1 MNARIVTLTA
11 PAMVMVI
18 SLFFSIRVMAQT
30 NFEEGLVIYYPF
42 EGNGNVITD
51 KSGEG
56 NHGDLFT
63 AKREAEGKFGKAV
76 RFDAVID
83 GAETPDSASYL
94 ITKKDEGFTC
104 SYWVYPEKLDFAGEN
119 RAVFRRRQF
128 NLDLLKG
135 NGRLEVQVAGGW
147 MQSGEGPVLEQEKW
161 HFVTGTWEPKDGS
174 KLYRNGLLVSEN
186 PGAIGNIG
194 EQGDALYLGGI
205 PKFQLNGFVGRLD
218 EVRIYKRVLDEDE
231 IAELF
236 EFDPRTQAVSSKGSL
251 VMMWAALKTGP

>member
-1 MNARIVTLTA
+1 MNVRMAMFAAL
-11 PAMVMVI
+11 AMVMAI
-18 SLFFSIRVMAQT
+18 SLYLSKHVMAQAK
-30 NFEEGLVIYYPF
+30 FEDGLVVYYPF
-42 EGNGNVITD
+42 EGDGDIITD
-51 KSGEG
+51 KSIEG

-63 AKREAEGKFGKAV
+63 AKREAEGKFGKAL
-76 RFDAVID
+76 RFDAVTD

-94 ITKKDEGFTC
+94 ITKKDKGFTC

-147 MQSGEGPVLEQEKW
+147 AQSGEGPMLEQKAW
-161 HFVTGTWEPKDGS
+161 NFVAGTWSPKDGS
-174 KLYRNGLLVSEN
+174 KLYRNGLLVNEN

-218 EVRIYKRVLDEDE
+218 EVRIYRRVLDEDE
-231 IAELF
+231 IFELF
-236 EFDPRTQAVSSKGSL
+236 EVEPHAQAVSSEGSL
-251 VMMWAALKTGP
+251 AMMWVTLKRHP

>member
-1 MNARIVTLTA
+1 MNARIATLA
-11 PAMVMVI
+11 ALAIVIAI
-18 SLFFSIRVMAQT
+18 SLFFSISVMAQA
-30 NFEEGLVIYYPF
+30 NFEDGLVVYYPF

-51 KSGEG
+51 ASGEG
-56 NHGDLFT
+56 NHGDLLT
-63 AKREAEGKFGKAV
+63 AKREAEGKFGKAL
-76 RFDAVID
+76 RFNAVMD

-94 ITKKDEGFTC
+94 ITKTDEGFTC
-104 SYWVYPEKLDFAGEN
+104 SYWVYPEKLDFSGEN

-147 MQSGEGPVLEQEKW
+147 AQSGEGPVLKQEKW
-161 HFVTGTWEPKDGS
+161 HVVTGTWAPKNGS

-186 PGAIGNIG
+186 PGAIGKIG
-194 EQGDALYLGGI
+194 EQGDNLYLGGI

-231 IAELF
+231 VFKLF
-236 EFDPRTQAVSSKGSL
+236 ELEPHSQSVSAEGSL
-251 VMMWAALKTGP
+251 AMMWATLKSRP

>member
-1 MNARIVTLTA
+1 MNARIAMLA
-11 PAMVMVI
+11 AIAMVMAV
-18 SLFFSIRVMAQT
+18 SLFFCARLMA
-30 NFEEGLVIYYPF
+30 NFEEGLVVYYPF
-42 EGNGNVITD
+42 EGDGIVITD

-56 NHGDLFT
+56 NHGDLLT
-63 AKREAEGKFGKAV
+63 AKREAEGKFGEAL
-76 RFDAVID
+76 RFDAVMD
-83 GAETPDSASYL
+83 GAETTDSASYL

-104 SYWVYPEKLDFAGEN
+104 SFWVYPEKLDFAGEN

-147 MQSGEGPVLEQEKW
+147 MQSGEGPMLQQEEW
-161 HFVTGTWEPKDGS
+161 HFVTGTWSQKNGS
-174 KLYRNGLLVSEN
+174 KLYRNGLLVNEN

-231 IAELF
+231 VFELF
-236 EFDPRTQAVSSKGSL
+236 ELEPHAQAVSSKGSL
-251 VMMWAALKTGP
+251 VMIWAVLKRDS